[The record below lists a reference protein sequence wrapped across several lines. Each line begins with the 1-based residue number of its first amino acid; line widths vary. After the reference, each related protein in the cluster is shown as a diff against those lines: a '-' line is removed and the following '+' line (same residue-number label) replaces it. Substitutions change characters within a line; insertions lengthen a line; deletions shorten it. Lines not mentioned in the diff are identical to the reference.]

1 MLNVHHNN
9 YHSIK
14 PKPLQSQGFSK
25 LVGAICYT
33 NDAFRYSCTG
43 DVEVRVICIESTT
56 ELPVRAFAVVY
67 SKNLH
72 FHTNP
77 RSNYFPTLISTV
89 AICPL
94 KNKFSLC

>member
-33 NDAFRYSCTG
+33 NDAFRYSSTG
-43 DVEVRVICIESTT
+43 DVEVCIICIESTI
-56 ELPVRAFAVVY
+56 ELPARAFAVVY
-67 SKNLH
+67 SKALA
-72 FHTNP
+72 TNITCI
-77 RSNYFPTLISTV
+77 FIQIQGLI
-89 AICPL
+89 IFQHL
-94 KNKFSLC
+94 YQQ